1 MILQKF
7 TTVFFRKNLHSTQ
20 LLKLQSLSTLT
31 LMSEKDGLSL
41 GFKLKLYKKEEDQNI
56 RNNNFLIE

>member
-7 TTVFFRKNLHSTQ
+7 TPVFFFRKNLQSTQ
-20 LLKLQSLSTLT
+20 LLKLHSLSTLT

-41 GFKLKLYKKEEDQNI
+41 GFKLKLYKKEDQNI